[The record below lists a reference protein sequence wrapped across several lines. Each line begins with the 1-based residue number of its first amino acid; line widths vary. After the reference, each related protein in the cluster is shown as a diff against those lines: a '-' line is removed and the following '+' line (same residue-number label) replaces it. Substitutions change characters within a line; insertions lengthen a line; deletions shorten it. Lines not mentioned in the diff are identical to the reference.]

1 MKKNIVREKFDNYDS
16 YLTGSID
23 KVIKEYQ
30 NIKKELTKKGYSDIT
45 VETEERGDGYS
56 NDTYYSIMIYGY
68 RPETIEESNLRKK
81 REKAR
86 FELMKETELRQL
98 QILKEK
104 YEK

>member
-23 KVIKEYQ
+23 NVIKEYQ

-56 NDTYYSIMIYGY
+56 SNTYYSIMIYGY
-68 RPETIEESNLRKK
+68 RPETDEEFKLRKK

-86 FELMKETELRQL
+86 SELMKETELRQL

>member
-1 MKKNIVREKFDNYDS
+1 MKKNIIRVKFDEYDS

-56 NDTYYSIMIYGY
+56 NNTYYSIMIYGY
-68 RPETIEESNLRKK
+68 RPETDKEFKLRQK
-81 REKAR
+81 REKERADLIKES
-86 FELMKETELRQL
+86 ELKQL
-98 QILKEK
+98 QMLKTK
-104 YEK
+104 YKI